1 MLVIN
6 IIQYIGTKFNIPK
19 KYIRILKILYIYYVN
34 TMALIFSLVTLY
46 LSRFKPNDKFKFF
59 VTSSMLYLLLFIDYS
74 VFTKNL
80 FKSNIFISNHST
92 S

>member
-1 MLVIN
+1 MIAIN
-6 IIQYIGTKFNIPK
+6 IIQFIGIKLHIPK

-34 TMALIFSLVTLY
+34 TMALIFSLVSLY

-80 FKSNIFISNHST
+80 FKSNLYKE
-92 S
+92 